1 MAKVYQPIV
10 IEETE
15 NILLGLIESKFFE
28 DYEITNLTFARQ
40 YILDIM
46 NEKYI
51 SGLLGEDDDEYEEIF
66 TEDEFTKILQEL
78 VAGSVLYELKENG
91 YVNSYSDEETEEMF
105 FLTKKG
111 KKYLDNNDNE
121 E

>member
-28 DYEITNLTFARQ
+28 DYEINDLTFARQ
-40 YILDIM
+40 YILDVM

-51 SGLLGEDDDEYEEIF
+51 SGLLGGDDEYEEIF
-66 TEDEFTKILQEL
+66 TEEEFTKILQEL
-78 VAGSVLYELKENG
+78 VAGSILHELKETG

-111 KKYLDNNDNE
+111 KKYLKEKEGE